1 MARKLFLPKINTKPT
16 KAYLASKI
24 SLDEKIYFTF
34 HNSTYCY
41 YPLRFTK

>member
-24 SLDEKIYFTF
+24 TTNEKFYFTF
-34 HNSTYCY
+34 HNSTDCY
-41 YPLRFTK
+41 YP